1 MALERLGGALP
12 CTDYR
17 QILLVVLALA
27 VIIPSAGIAIR
38 VFARRQYADILARSR
53 DDAERL
59 DRVSR

>member
-38 VFARRQYADILARSR
+38 VFARRQYADILARR
-53 DDAERL
+53 DDAGRL